1 MKTVSISGSLRQGV
15 GKKDAKSLRASKMI
29 PCVIYGGK
37 EQTHFA
43 TEEKSFINIV
53 FTPEVCF
60 VEIKLPNKTVKA
72 ILQDIQY
79 HPINDSILHA
89 DFLEITDKP
98 ITMQVPI
105 ILEGRS
111 PGVLKGGKLA
121 LKMRKIAVKAL
132 AENMPSQIVLDISK
146 LDIGSKIKVSEVE
159 TNNFSFVSNPNTII
173 VTILKGRG
181 ATTTDDSEEA

>member
-1 MKTVSISGSLRQGV
+1 MKTVSISGSLREGV
-15 GKKDAKSLRASKMI
+15 GKKDAKSIRAKKLI

-37 EQTHFA
+37 EQTCFA

-72 ILQDIQY
+72 ILQDVQY
-79 HPINDSILHA
+79 HPINDSIIHA

-98 ITMQVPI
+98 ITMNVPI
-105 ILEGRS
+105 ILEGKS

-132 AENMPSQIVLDISK
+132 ADNIPSQIVLDISK
-146 LDIGSKIKVSEVE
+146 LDIGSKIKVSDIE
-159 TNNFSFVSNPNTII
+159 TNNFTFVSNPNTII
-173 VTILKGRG
+173 VTILKGRATVG
-181 ATTTDDSEEA
+181 AEEVEA